1 MGNALSQQEVAAQ
14 AAALSA
20 SAEETALHL
29 ALQQARALA
38 AQSRL
43 VAMNAALESAAAS
56 REAADAQEMEALGR
70 SADRTAGEMERV
82 AASVELLLQQIQ
94 TASALSLPL

>member
-1 MGNALSQQEVAAQ
+1 MGNVLAHQDVPAQ
-14 AAALSA
+14 AEALPP

-43 VAMNAALESAAAS
+43 IAMNAAFESAAAC

-70 SADRTAGEMERV
+70 SAGRTAEEMERV
-82 AASVELLLQQIQ
+82 AASVELILQQIRS
-94 TASALSLPL
+94 ASALSRPL